1 MTTKHRY
8 SLSCLLGIT
17 LMILHSAASAG
28 VYTGFE
34 VDSDDKQLYFVGAQT
49 NGPLFLNVF
58 LGHLKYKF
66 EENNST
72 VDVKSTFVTP
82 TVGYRFTITDPL
94 TFSIAAGATWE
105 EKTEDRNNK
114 DDTDTNTGAFAQIG
128 ATYWKDDKN
137 YEFLAS
143 YSDPTEFIW
152 SRLRGKHR
160 VHGRY
165 FLGGEAFWM
174 GNEDF
179 DSVGAGALFEIR
191 GERVATTFKIG
202 VSDTS
207 TDDTGVYGGIEF
219 SMPF

>member
-1 MTTKHRY
+1 MATRHSY
-8 SLSCLLGIT
+8 FLSRFLG
-17 LMILHSAASAG
+17 LVLVMIHSAVFAG

-34 VDSDDKQLYFVGAQT
+34 ADSDAKRLYFIGAQT
-49 NGPLFLNVF
+49 SDPLFLNVF
-58 LGHLKYKF
+58 VGHLKYKF

-72 VDVKSTFVTP
+72 VNVKSTFITP
-82 TVGYRFTITDPL
+82 TVGYRFTIKDPL

-105 EKTEDRNNK
+105 EKTEERNSH
-114 DDTDTNTGAFAQIG
+114 DDKDTNAGAFVQVG
-128 ATYWKDDKN
+128 ASYWQADEN

-143 YSDPTEFIW
+143 YSDPTQFVW

-191 GERVATTFKIG
+191 GERLATTFKAG

-207 TDDTGVYGGIEF
+207 SYDTGVYGGIEF
-219 SMPF
+219 SVPF

>member
-1 MTTKHRY
+1 MATERSYILSYLAGIILALFY
-8 SLSCLLGIT
+8 SAS
-17 LMILHSAASAG
+17 SAG

-34 VDSDDKQLYFVGAQT
+34 ADSDDKRLYFIGAQT
-49 NGPLFLNVF
+49 NAPLFVNVF
-58 LGHLKYKF
+58 VGHLKYKF
-66 EENNST
+66 DENDST
-72 VDVKSTFVTP
+72 VDVKSTFITP

-94 TFSIAAGATWE
+94 TVSIAAGATWE
-105 EKTEDRNNK
+105 EKTEDRNNG
-114 DDTDTNTGAFAQIG
+114 DDTDTSTGAFAQIG
-128 ATYWKDDKN
+128 ASYWKADKN

-160 VHGRY
+160 VHGQY

-191 GERVATTFKIG
+191 GERVATTFKLG

-207 TDDTGVYGGIEF
+207 TDDTGVYGGLEF
-219 SMPF
+219 SLPF

>member
-1 MTTKHRY
+1 MTIRRSY

-17 LMILHSAASAG
+17 LVITLPASFAG

-34 VDSDDKQLYFVGAQT
+34 ADSDDKRLYFIGAQT
-49 NGPLFLNVF
+49 NAPLFLNIF
-58 LGHLKYKF
+58 AGHLKYKF
-66 EENNST
+66 EEDNST
-72 VDVKSTFVTP
+72 VDVKSTFITP
-82 TVGYRFTITDPL
+82 TVGYRFTINEPL
-94 TFSIAAGATWE
+94 TFSIAAGATRE
-105 EKTEDRNNK
+105 DKTEKRNNRDDK
-114 DDTDTNTGAFAQIG
+114 DTTTGAFVQI
-128 ATYWKDDKN
+128 AASYWKADKN

-143 YSDPTEFIW
+143 YSEPTDFVW

-191 GERVATTFKIG
+191 NERVATTFKVG

-207 TDDTGVYGGIEF
+207 TYDTGVYGGIEF
-219 SMPF
+219 SVPF

>member
-1 MTTKHRY
+1 MAAKHSY
-8 SLSCLLGIT
+8 SLSHLVGI
-17 LMILHSAASAG
+17 ILVIFHSAASAG

-34 VDSDDKQLYFVGAQT
+34 ADSDDKRFYFVGAQT
-49 NGPLFLNVF
+49 NDPLFLSVF
-58 LGHLKYKF
+58 VGHLKYKF
-66 EENNST
+66 DENNST
-72 VDVKSTFVTP
+72 VDVKSTFITP

-94 TFSIAAGATWE
+94 TFSMAVGGTWE
-105 EKTEDRNNK
+105 EKTEERNNNDDK
-114 DDTDTNTGAFAQIG
+114 DSNFGAFVQIG
-128 ATYWKDDKN
+128 ASYWKTDKN

-143 YSDPTEFIW
+143 YSDPTEFVW

-165 FLGGEAFWM
+165 FLGGEVFWM

-179 DSVGAGALFEIR
+179 DSAGVGALFEIR
-191 GERVATTFKIG
+191 GERVATTFKAG

-219 SMPF
+219 GIPF

>member
-1 MTTKHRY
+1 MATKHNN
-8 SLSCLLGIT
+8 SLSFLVG
-17 LMILHSAASAG
+17 MILVIFHSAASAG

-34 VDSDDKQLYFVGAQT
+34 ADSDSKKLYFIGAQT
-49 NGPLFLNVF
+49 NDPLFLNVF
-58 LGHLKYKF
+58 VGHLKYKF
-66 EENNST
+66 DENDST
-72 VDVKSTFVTP
+72 VDVKSTFITP
-82 TVGYRFTITDPL
+82 TVGYRFTISDPL

-105 EKTEDRNNK
+105 EKTEDRDNN
-114 DDTDTNTGAFAQIG
+114 DDKDTNSGAFLQIG
-128 ATYWKDDKN
+128 ASYWKADKN

-160 VHGRY
+160 VHGQY

-191 GERVATTFKIG
+191 GDRVATTLKAG
-202 VSDTS
+202 VSNTS

-219 SMPF
+219 SFPF

>member
-1 MTTKHRY
+1 MVIKRSY
-8 SLSCLLGIT
+8 ILPYLVGI
-17 LMILHSAASAG
+17 ILVLFHSAASAG
-28 VYTGFE
+28 IYTGFE
-34 VDSDDKQLYFVGAQT
+34 ADSDDKRLYFVGAQT
-49 NGPLFLNVF
+49 DAPLFVSVF
-58 LGHLKYKF
+58 VGHLKYKF
-66 EENNST
+66 DENNST

-94 TFSIAAGATWE
+94 TFSIAVGATWE
-105 EKTEDRNNK
+105 EKTEERNNK
-114 DDTDTNTGAFAQIG
+114 DDKDTNSGAYAQIG
-128 ATYWKDDKN
+128 ASYWKADKN

-143 YSDPTEFIW
+143 YSDPTEFVW

-191 GERVATTFKIG
+191 GKRIATTFKAG
-202 VSDTS
+202 VSNTS
-207 TDDTGVYGGIEF
+207 TDDTGVYGGLEF